1 MSKYRRCTEGRRVST
16 GLRLSNSS
24 GTAFFD
30 PVKETRKVRP
40 GVDKERREVVGFQAS
55 RGVLLGFEV
64 EMARLCRSENS
75 AAVSRQ

>member
-1 MSKYRRCTEGRRVST
+1 MQMSKYRRCTEGKRV
-16 GLRLSNSS
+16 SS

-75 AAVSRQ
+75 AAVSRQWACSS